1 MLQEINKQIDNIN
14 KSIEWIKVN
23 KPEDF
28 KQRYL
33 QLVDDRRTLKKNKD
47 SCSKQSRHSSFWQK
61 SGRQILSNKLLI
73 ARA

>member
-33 QLVDDRRTLKKNKD
+33 QLVDDRRTLKKIKTAAANNPGIAA
-47 SCSKQSRHSSFWQK
+47 FWQK
-61 SGRQILSNKLLI
+61 SGRQILSDKLLI